1 MKIKTLKLTNFRSFE
16 HCEVTFDD
24 FYTAVSG
31 KNNAGKSNL
40 FKAIRLIFGYDEFEF
55 FDPFF
60 SWEDEL
66 NYSSNYPQWLVS
78 ESSHAKKSIE
88 IKAGLVVFEDQDEGL
103 FKLIKTL
110 YEKETEGFHQIN
122 LWITLVITAKERE
135 QYILSINETPLT
147 DEVKNKQIV
156 KQLRTPKTFYY
167 HDSTRQAPKFYP
179 NRRFPFLAEGKECEP
194 SLDKARNA
202 YAKALKKVAR
212 KNETDIANLLG
223 RLKDKYQV
231 EISMLE
237 PDMKSIPFAL
247 FLGDKGCSTP
257 IFEWGSGTQNET
269 AILLTLLRAQKSST
283 LGNTG
288 ERYSPLILIE
298 EPESFLHPS
307 AQAEF
312 GRILIELATEFNL
325 QMIVSTHSVYMLNNK
340 KSTANLLFER
350 TVTRGKFRASRL
362 VEISEDNWMAPFAQ
376 VLGLTNDVFEQWGPL
391 VFNQGGCMLLVEGE
405 LDKKYFEFF
414 KDKKHGTSALESS
427 CQIVPYGGTGFFAH
441 LQILQFVKAQ
451 FQHLLISFDYD
462 SKDEIEPKLKAL
474 GMRREHD
481 YIIIGKDEAGK
492 KSIEGLLPSWVRST
506 VYEIN
511 HDVVAAALSHEP
523 VRKSAESKLKEL
535 LCEEF
540 LKTAKPTKEDCGSF
554 YAVVKTINKLL
565 RSHPE

>member
-1 MKIKTLKLTNFRSFE
+1 MKIKTLELTNYRSFE
-16 HCEVTFDD
+16 HCKVTFDD

-40 FKAIRLIFGYDEFEF
+40 FKAIRLIFGYDEF

-66 NYSSNYPQWLVS
+66 NYNSNYPQWLVS
-78 ESSHAKKSIE
+78 EPSHINESIK
-88 IKAGLVVFEDQDEGL
+88 ISAGLIVSENQDEEL

-110 YEKETEGFHQIN
+110 YEKETEGFQKIN
-122 LWITLVITAKERE
+122 LGITLVIPAKERE
-135 QYILSINETPLT
+135 QYILSINEKQLP
-147 DEVKNKQIV
+147 DEVKNKQIL

-167 HDSTRQAPKFYP
+167 HDSTRQLPRFYP
-179 NRRFPFLAEGKECEP
+179 NHRFPFLTEVKEYEP
-194 SLDKARNA
+194 SLDNARKT

-312 GRILIELATEFNL
+312 GKVLMELAVEFNL
-325 QMIVSTHSVYMLNNK
+325 QMIVSTHSVYMLNN
-340 KSTANLLFER
+340 SNPAANLLFER
-350 TVTRGKFRASRL
+350 TSHRGNLRETHLIAIDK
-362 VEISEDNWMAPFAQ
+362 DNWMAPFAQ
-376 VLGLTNDVFEQWGPL
+376 VLGLTNDVFSQWESLIFKKGD
-391 VFNQGGCMLLVEGE
+391 CMLLVEGKW
-405 LDKKYFEFF
+405 DKEYLEFF
-414 KDKKHGTSALESS
+414 KDPKHGKNQLNPS
-427 CQIVPYGGTGFFAH
+427 CQILSYDGTGFFKH
-441 LQILQFVKAQ
+441 SQILQFVRAQ
-451 FQHLLISFDYD
+451 YRKLIVSFDFD
-462 SKDEIEPKLKAL
+462 SKNSIEPGLKGL
-474 GMRREHD
+474 GLKQ
-481 YIIIGKDEAGK
+481 GKDYLIVGK
-492 KSIEGLLPSWVRST
+492 EQADKRSIEGLLPDWVKANVFRDNLQVVST
-506 VYEIN
+506 AVTNESEKKE
-511 HDVVAAALSHEP
+511 AQ
-523 VRKSAESKLKEL
+523 SKLKEL
-535 LCEEF
+535 YYQEF
-540 LKTAKPTKEDCGSF
+540 VKNAKPNETDCGEF
-554 YAVVKTINKLL
+554 YSLVKNINKLIG
-565 RSHPE
+565 